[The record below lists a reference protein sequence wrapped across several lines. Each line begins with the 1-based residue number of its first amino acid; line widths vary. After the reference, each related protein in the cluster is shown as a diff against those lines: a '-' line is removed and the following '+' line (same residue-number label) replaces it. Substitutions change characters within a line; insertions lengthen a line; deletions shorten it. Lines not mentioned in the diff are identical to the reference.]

1 MPKEFSRSLRVG
13 ELVQRELAGII
24 QRHFDSIQ
32 YGMITISA
40 IDISPDIKNAKI
52 FFTCLENNPEITDVE
67 EILNN
72 YAWQFRHEL
81 SKSLSLRVIP
91 KLRFKYDHSLER
103 ANRLSKLIDSL
114 NKDAV
119 SKNKS

>member
-1 MPKEFSRSLRVG
+1 MPKEFSRSRRVG

-24 QRHFDSIQ
+24 QRHSDSIQ

-67 EILNN
+67 ELLNN
-72 YAWQFRHEL
+72 YAGQFRHEL

-91 KLRFKYDHSLER
+91 KLRFEFDHSLER
-103 ANRLSKLIDSL
+103 ANRLSELIDSL

>member
-1 MPKEFSRSLRVG
+1 MPKEFSRSRRVG